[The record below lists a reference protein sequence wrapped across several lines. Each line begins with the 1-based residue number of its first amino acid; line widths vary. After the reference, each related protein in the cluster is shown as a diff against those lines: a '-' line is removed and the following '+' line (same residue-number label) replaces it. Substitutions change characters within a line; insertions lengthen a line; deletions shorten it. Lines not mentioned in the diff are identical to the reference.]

1 MKKETHMDLK
11 QLHYF
16 LAIVE
21 EEQITAAA
29 RKLHIAQPP
38 LSHQMKL
45 LEEEL
50 QVKLFERGP
59 HRIRLTEAGT
69 VLARHA
75 RTLLEQADTARRAV
89 ADCRAGLRGT
99 LTLGMVSS
107 SGGLLLQPAMQTFC
121 RTHPDVHFA
130 IHDANT
136 YQLIEMLDSGRIDLG
151 IVRTP
156 FRNSRFHCRYLAPE
170 PMTASMTKALDWCP
184 ERQTIDL
191 AELSGRPL
199 ILYRRFQQLLED
211 AFAASAITPNIY
223 CLNDD
228 ARTSILWANAGL
240 GIAITPASAV
250 PLADHAHLHVKTIND
265 TALHTR
271 LACIWRKDRALSQLA
286 SNFLQAFS

>member
-1 MKKETHMDLK
+1 MDLK

-16 LAIVE
+16 LTIVE

-29 RKLHIAQPP
+29 RKLHMAQPP

-50 QVKLFERGP
+50 QVQLFARGP
-59 HRIRLTEAGT
+59 HRIQLTEAGR

-75 RTLLEQADTARRAV
+75 RTMLELADSTRRAV

-107 SGGLLLQPAMQTFC
+107 SGGLLLEPAWQAFC
-121 RTHPDVHFA
+121 QAYPDVHFA

-156 FRNSRFHCRYLAPE
+156 FRSSRFHCRYLAPE
-170 PMTASMTKALDWCP
+170 PMTASMTSALDWCP
-184 ERQTIDL
+184 ERTTITLSEL
-191 AELSGRPL
+191 ASRPL
-199 ILYRRFQQLLED
+199 ILYRRFGQLLQD
-211 AFAASAITPNIY
+211 AFAAAAVTPHIY

-228 ARTSILWANAGL
+228 ARTSVLWANAGL

-250 PLADHAHLHVKTIND
+250 PLADHSHLHVKTID
-265 TALHTR
+265 EPALTTQ
-271 LACIWRKDRALSQLA
+271 LACIWRKDRELSQLA
-286 SNFLQAFS
+286 TNFLDAFTEQG